1 MVDNTLKKF
10 MINAKIAKTIAH
22 FNLLKISLV
31 GVAIMIA
38 NTPRLD
44 LYPIQFGVIEKILS
58 KTIILLLTKS
68 AFKLNIPKE

>member
-10 MINAKIAKTIAH
+10 MTNAKIAKTIAH

-31 GVAIMIA
+31 GVAITIA

-68 AFKLNIPKE
+68 ASKPNIFKK